1 MGANTLQ
8 NEKKISYF
16 KSRENTRLHLGS
28 ALWNILISL
37 IRNSSWNRPAVRTAL
52 VKGYNG
58 CLPWEQQQWGVR
70 VPHAVYFFPCQV
82 DSSIIM
88 NLFHKTGRKNYANV
102 IWDDTYH
109 VPDMAALFCTQT

>member
-70 VPHAVYFFPCQV
+70 VPHAVYFFL
-82 DSSIIM
+82 SSRQ
-88 NLFHKTGRKNYANV
+88 FH
-102 IWDDTYH
+102 YH
-109 VPDMAALFCTQT
+109 EFVPQDWSKELR

>member
-37 IRNSSWNRPAVRTAL
+37 TRNSSWNRPAVRTAL

-70 VPHAVYFFPCQV
+70 VPHAVYFFL
-82 DSSIIM
+82 SSRQ
-88 NLFHKTGRKNYANV
+88 FHYLEF
-102 IWDDTYH
+102 
-109 VPDMAALFCTQT
+109 VPQDWSKELR